1 MLLFCRL
8 NCGNKSRGGSYIS
21 RERGRV
27 EGNTHGK
34 VGWLGTELGV
44 GEVAK
49 GHLRFILSGQLHR
62 DQPTALCFA
71 LAKRRFFELALQG
84 A

>member
-1 MLLFCRL
+1 MA
-8 NCGNKSRGGSYIS
+8 
-21 RERGRV
+21 
-27 EGNTHGK
+27 T

-49 GHLRFILSGQLHR
+49 DLRFILSGQLHR

-71 LAKRRFFELALQG
+71 LHRSEGAGFLLRVLCSPGNLSQGGWKRHHWPETDTHWRFGRGE
-84 A
+84 

>member
-1 MLLFCRL
+1 MTR
-8 NCGNKSRGGSYIS
+8 
-21 RERGRV
+21 
-27 EGNTHGK
+27 
-34 VGWLGTELGV
+34 VGWLGTEFGV

>member
-1 MLLFCRL
+1 MAR
-8 NCGNKSRGGSYIS
+8 
-21 RERGRV
+21 
-27 EGNTHGK
+27 
-34 VGWLGTELGV
+34 VGWLGTELGD

-49 GHLRFILSGQLHR
+49 GHLRFILSVQLHR

>member
-1 MLLFCRL
+1 MAR
-8 NCGNKSRGGSYIS
+8 
-21 RERGRV
+21 
-27 EGNTHGK
+27 

-71 LAKRRFFELALQG
+71 LGQATLFLSWRCKVLNAKP
-84 A
+84 

>member
-1 MLLFCRL
+1 MAR
-8 NCGNKSRGGSYIS
+8 
-21 RERGRV
+21 
-27 EGNTHGK
+27 
-34 VGWLGTELGV
+34 VGWLGTELGA

-49 GHLRFILSGQLHR
+49 GHLRFILSGQVHR

-71 LAKRRFFELALQG
+71 LGQATLFALALQG

>member
-1 MLLFCRL
+1 MAR
-8 NCGNKSRGGSYIS
+8 
-21 RERGRV
+21 
-27 EGNTHGK
+27 

-62 DQPTALCFA
+62 DQRPPFA
-71 LAKRRFFELALQG
+71 LPFAKRRFFELALQC